1 MKSNLIS
8 LDRWDWYAIILPMIA
23 LAPLLFFQAIYL
35 WSREHMQFFP
45 LAICASCSFFFW
57 EGQSKA
63 LLSLVRVRLSWVLS
77 GIATLLCLIALVLYS
92 PWMAHVAS
100 VLLCVSWAFGRF
112 GNLTPLRICGICG
125 LLAVTVPLP
134 LEMDRTLVQV
144 LQGLSAN
151 ISSRLMDLT
160 GILHFQKGNIIE
172 IAAKPLFVEEAC
184 SGVDS
189 QYALM
194 AVAGILLLIG
204 RAGLVVSSITIVTVP
219 LWAILGNLLR
229 IYSIVFGLEFLNVD
243 LSSGAIHII
252 LGFITFS
259 LAAFAHWSSVQVL
272 NYFACLCSNF
282 DLSAIGRTDDQ
293 QDRGVTAI
301 SKTSSMAVFKG
312 LFAVP
317 CVLFLFFPFG
327 IVGLLEFSLRSVNPP
342 LFSSQLAN
350 LFPTEG
356 DVPSQLLGSERI
368 GFTKKTRVSN
378 DNLGQYSRIWQY
390 SRENADHVASL
401 DFPFRGWHTLWR
413 CYQTTGWKEQQR
425 IRVETSADDE
435 LIQWPFYESRL
446 QNMSGE
452 HAVLHFSL
460 FDENGAPYDS
470 ESAMEKND
478 ARSRISKDLISALV
492 RQIRSLKNPI
502 EPVTF
507 QFQLMTRSDSPIP
520 PEQILIYRQ
529 MFLKLRQPVH
539 KKSLPVL
546 EVFRRATLDFS
557 LFRRIRGSILL
568 SFGYPSTKSLVSLG
582 FQGVEEAQN
591 HQE

>member
-1 MKSNLIS
+1 
-8 LDRWDWYAIILPMIA
+8 
-23 LAPLLFFQAIYL
+23 
-35 WSREHMQFFP
+35 MQFFP
-45 LAICASCSFFFW
+45 LAICASCSFFYL
-57 EGQSKA
+57 EGQSKT
-63 LLSLVRVRLSWVLS
+63 LISLARMRLSWVLS
-77 GIATLLCLIALVLYS
+77 GMATLLCLIALVLYS

-125 LLAVTVPLP
+125 LLAVTIPLP

-172 IAAKPLFVEEAC
+172 ITAKPLFVEEAC

-194 AVAGILLLIG
+194 AVAGILLLVG
-204 RAGLVVSSITIVTVP
+204 RAGLVVSLITIVTVP

-229 IYSIVFGLEFLNVD
+229 IYSIVLGLEFMNVD
-243 LSSGAIHII
+243 LTTGAIHTI
-252 LGFITFS
+252 LGFVTFS
-259 LAAFAHWSSVQVL
+259 LAAFAHWSSVQFL
-272 NYFACLCSNF
+272 NYFVCLFSNF
-282 DLSAIGRTDDQ
+282 DLSAIGSSDNR
-293 QDRGVTAI
+293 QDGKVGAI
-301 SKTSSMAVFKG
+301 SKTSGMMVFKG

-317 CVLFLFFPFG
+317 FVLFLFFPFG

-342 LFSSQLAN
+342 LFASQLAN
-350 LFPTEG
+350 IFPKDG
-356 DVPSQLLGSERI
+356 DVPNQLLGSERI
-368 GFTKKTRVSN
+368 GFTTKTRVSN

-413 CYQTTGWKEQQR
+413 CYQATGWKEQQR
-425 IRVETSADDE
+425 VRVETSADDE
-435 LIQWPFYESRL
+435 PIQWPFYESRL

-460 FDENGAPYDS
+460 FDGNGAPFDS
-470 ESAMEKND
+470 EIAMDRND
-478 ARSRISKDLISALV
+478 AQSRISKDLISAML

-529 MFLKLRQPVH
+529 MFLKLRETVH
-539 KKSLPVL
+539 NKSLPAL
-546 EVFRRATLDFS
+546 EVFRRPTVDF
-557 LFRRIRGSILL
+557 
-568 SFGYPSTKSLVSLG
+568 
-582 FQGVEEAQN
+582 
-591 HQE
+591 

>member
-1 MKSNLIS
+1 VCLQNPFPRGVNPILRKTIRDEPVHLFWHLHTLMKSNLIG
-8 LDRWDWYAIILPMIA
+8 LDRWDWYAIVLPMIA

-45 LAICASCSFFFW
+45 LAIFASCSFFYL
-57 EGQSKA
+57 EGKSKS
-63 LLSLVRVRLSWVLS
+63 LLSPGRVKLSWVLS
-77 GIATLLCLIALVLYS
+77 GTATILCLIALVLYS

-125 LLAVTVPLP
+125 LLAVTIPLP
-134 LEMDRTLVQV
+134 LEMDRTLVQI

-160 GILHFQKGNIIE
+160 GILHFQKGNIID
-172 IAAKPLFVEEAC
+172 IVAKPLFVEEAC

-204 RAGLVVSSITIVTVP
+204 RAGLVVSLITIVTVP

-229 IYSIVFGLEFLNVD
+229 IYSIVFVLEFLNVD
-243 LSSGAIHII
+243 LSSGSIHTI

-259 LAAFAHWSSVQVL
+259 LAAFAHWSSVQLL
-272 NYFACLCSNF
+272 NYLVCLCSNLDF
-282 DLSAIGRTDDQ
+282 NAIGRSGNQHDQ
-293 QDRGVTAI
+293 GVEAF
-301 SKTSSMAVFKG
+301 SRTSSMAVFKG

-317 CVLFLFFPFG
+317 IVLLLFFPFG

-342 LFSSQLAN
+342 FLSSQLSN
-350 LFPTEG
+350 IFPKEG
-356 DVPSQLLGSERI
+356 DVPNKLLGSDRI
-368 GFTKKTRVSN
+368 GFITETRVSN
-378 DNLGQYSRIWQY
+378 NNLGQYSRIWQY
-390 SRENADHVASL
+390 SREDADHVASL
-401 DFPFRGWHTLWR
+401 DFPFRGWHSLWK
-413 CYQTTGWKEQQR
+413 CYQTTGWNEQER

-435 LIQWPFYESRL
+435 PILWPFYESRL

-452 HAVLHFSL
+452 YAVLHFSL

-478 ARSRISKDLISALV
+478 ASSRVSKDLISAMA
-492 RQIRSLKNPI
+492 RQVRSLKNPI

-507 QFQLMTRSDSPIP
+507 QFQLLTRSDSPIST
-520 PEQILIYRQ
+520 EQIMDYRQ
-529 MFLKLRQPVH
+529 MFLTLRKVVRN
-539 KKSLPVL
+539 KSLPAL
-546 EVFRRATLDFS
+546 EFVRRETLG
-557 LFRRIRGSILL
+557 L
-568 SFGYPSTKSLVSLG
+568 
-582 FQGVEEAQN
+582 
-591 HQE
+591 

>member
-1 MKSNLIS
+1 
-8 LDRWDWYAIILPMIA
+8 MIA

-45 LAICASCSFFFW
+45 LAICASCSFFYW

-77 GIATLLCLIALVLYS
+77 GMATLLCLIALVLYS
-92 PWMAHVAS
+92 PWMSHVAS

-112 GNLTPLRICGICG
+112 GNLTPLRIFGICG
-125 LLAVTVPLP
+125 LVAVTVPLP

-151 ISSRLMDLT
+151 ISSRLMDVT

-172 IAAKPLFVEEAC
+172 IATKPLFVEEAC

-204 RAGLVVSSITIVTVP
+204 RAGLVVSLITIVTVP

-243 LSSGAIHII
+243 LSTGAIHTI
-252 LGFITFS
+252 LGFVTFS
-259 LAAFAHWSSVQVL
+259 LAAFAHWSSVQLL
-272 NYFACLCSNF
+272 NYFVCLFSSL
-282 DLSAIGRTDDQ
+282 DLNAIGRSVNQ
-293 QDRGVTAI
+293 QDGKVGAI
-301 SKTSSMAVFKG
+301 SKTSGMPVFKG
-312 LFAVP
+312 LFTVP
-317 CVLFLFFPFG
+317 FVLLLFFPFG
-327 IVGLLEFSLRSVNPP
+327 IVGLLEFSFRSVNPP
-342 LFSSQLAN
+342 LFASQLAN
-350 LFPTEG
+350 MFPKDG
-356 DVPSQLLGSERI
+356 DVPNQLLGSERI
-368 GFTKKTRVSN
+368 GFTTKTRVSN

-413 CYQTTGWKEQQR
+413 CYQATGWKEQQR

-435 LIQWPFYESRL
+435 SIQWPFYESRL

-460 FDENGAPYDS
+460 FDGNGAPFDS
-470 ESAMEKND
+470 DIAMERND
-478 ARSRISKDLISALV
+478 AQSRISKDLISTML
-492 RQIRSLKNPI
+492 RQLRSLKNPI

-520 PEQILIYRQ
+520 PEQIQIYRQ
-529 MFLKLRQPVH
+529 MFLKLRETVH
-539 KKSLPVL
+539 KKSLPAL
-546 EVFRRATLDFS
+546 EAFRRPTLDF
-557 LFRRIRGSILL
+557 
-568 SFGYPSTKSLVSLG
+568 
-582 FQGVEEAQN
+582 
-591 HQE
+591 

>member
-1 MKSNLIS
+1 MKSNLIR
-8 LDRWDWYAIILPMIA
+8 LDRWDCYAIVLPMIA
-23 LAPLLFFQAIYL
+23 LAPLLFSQAIYL

-45 LAICASCSFFFW
+45 LAICASCSFFYR

-63 LLSLVRVRLSWVLS
+63 LLSLIRVRLSWILS
-77 GIATLLCLIALVLYS
+77 GMATLLCLIALVLYS
-92 PWMAHVAS
+92 SWMAHAAS

-112 GNLTPLRICGICG
+112 GNLTPLRIFGICG
-125 LLAVTVPLP
+125 LLAVTIPLP

-144 LQGLSAN
+144 LQGLSAD
-151 ISSRLMDLT
+151 ISSRLMDLA

-204 RAGLVVSSITIVTVP
+204 RAGLLVSLITIVTVP

-229 IYSIVFGLEFLNVD
+229 IYSIVFGIEFLNVD
-243 LSSGAIHII
+243 LSSGAIHTI

-259 LAAFAHWSSVQVL
+259 LAAFAHWSSVQLL
-272 NYFACLCSNF
+272 NYFVYLFSNF
-282 DLSAIGRTDDQ
+282 DIKAKGRSDNQ
-293 QDRGVTAI
+293 QDRGIGAL

-317 CVLFLFFPFG
+317 FVLLLFFPFG
-327 IVGLLEFSLRSVNPP
+327 ISGLLEFSPRSVNPP
-342 LFSSQLAN
+342 FFSAQLAN
-350 LFPTEG
+350 SFPKEG
-356 DVPSQLLGSERI
+356 DFPNQLLGSEKI
-368 GFTKKTRVSN
+368 GFTTKTRLSN
-378 DNLGQYSRIWQY
+378 NNLGQYSRIWQY
-390 SRENADHVASL
+390 SRENADHVVSL
-401 DFPFRGWHTLWR
+401 DFPFRGWHPLWI

-425 IRVETSADDE
+425 IRVERSADDE
-435 LIQWPFYESRL
+435 PIQWPFYESRL

-460 FDENGAPYDS
+460 FDGNGAPYDS

-478 ARSRISKDLISALV
+478 ARSRISKNLISAMV
-492 RQIRSLKNPI
+492 REFWSLKNPI

-507 QFQLMTRSDSPIP
+507 QFQLLTRSDSPIP
-520 PEQILIYRQ
+520 TEQIMGYRQ
-529 MFLKLRQPVH
+529 MFLTLREMVH
-539 KKSLPVL
+539 KKSLPAL
-546 EVFRRATLDFS
+546 EVVRQET
-557 LFRRIRGSILL
+557 
-568 SFGYPSTKSLVSLG
+568 FGL
-582 FQGVEEAQN
+582 
-591 HQE
+591 

>member
-1 MKSNLIS
+1 MKSYLIR
-8 LDRWDWYAIILPMIA
+8 LDRWDWYAIVLPMIA

-45 LAICASCSFFFW
+45 LAICASCSFFYW

-63 LLSLVRVRLSWVLS
+63 LLSLDRVRLSWVLS
-77 GIATLLCLIALVLYS
+77 GMATLLCLIALVLYS

-100 VLLCVSWAFGRF
+100 VLLCVSWALGRF
-112 GNLTPLRICGICG
+112 GNLTPLRIFGICG
-125 LLAVTVPLP
+125 LLAVTIPLP

-243 LSSGAIHII
+243 LTSGAIHTI

-259 LAAFAHWSSVQVL
+259 LAAFAHWSSVQLL
-272 NYFACLCSNF
+272 NYFDYLWWNF
-282 DLSAIGRTDDQ
+282 DLNATGRSDNQPDWVV
-293 QDRGVTAI
+293 GVI

-312 LFAVP
+312 HFAIP
-317 CVLFLFFPFG
+317 FVLLLFFPFG

-342 LFSSQLAN
+342 FFSSQLSN
-350 LFPTEG
+350 IFPKEG
-356 DVPSQLLGSERI
+356 DVPSKLSGSERI
-368 GFTKKTRVSN
+368 GFLTETRVSN
-378 DNLGQYSRIWQY
+378 NNLGQYSRIWQY
-390 SRENADHVASL
+390 SRENADHLASL
-401 DFPFRGWHTLWR
+401 DFPFRGWHSLWR

-435 LIQWPFYESRL
+435 PIQWPFYESRL

-452 HAVLHFSL
+452 HAILHFSL
-460 FDENGAPYDS
+460 FDGNGAPYDS

-478 ARSRISKDLISALV
+478 AQSRISKDLISALV

-507 QFQLMTRSDSPIP
+507 QFQLLTRSDSPIP
-520 PEQILIYRQ
+520 TEQIMGYRQ
-529 MFLKLRQPVH
+529 MFLTLRKMVH
-539 KKSLPVL
+539 NKSLPAL
-546 EVFRRATLDFS
+546 EVVRRETLG
-557 LFRRIRGSILL
+557 L
-568 SFGYPSTKSLVSLG
+568 
-582 FQGVEEAQN
+582 
-591 HQE
+591 

>member
-1 MKSNLIS
+1 MKSNLIR
-8 LDRWDWYAIILPMIA
+8 LDRWDWYAIVLPMIA
-23 LAPLLFFQAIYL
+23 LAPLLFSQAIFL

-45 LAICASCSFFFW
+45 LAICAACSFFYR

-63 LLSLVRVRLSWVLS
+63 LLSLVRVRQSWILS
-77 GIATLLCLIALVLYS
+77 GMATLLCLIALVLFS
-92 PWMAHVAS
+92 SWMAHTAS

-125 LLAVTVPLP
+125 LLAVTIPLP

-151 ISSRLMDLT
+151 ISSRLMNLA
-160 GILHFQKGNIIE
+160 GVLHFQKGNIIE

-204 RAGLVVSSITIVTVP
+204 RAGLVVSLITIVTVP

-229 IYSIVFGLEFLNVD
+229 IYSIVFGIEFLNVD
-243 LSSGAIHII
+243 LTSGAFHTI

-259 LAAFAHWSSVQVL
+259 LAAFAHWSSVQLL
-272 NYFACLCSNF
+272 NYFVCLFSNF
-282 DLSAIGRTDDQ
+282 DLNAKGRSDHQ
-293 QDRGVTAI
+293 QDRGIGAI

-317 CVLFLFFPFG
+317 FVLFLFFPFG
-327 IVGLLEFSLRSVNPP
+327 IAGLLDFSPRSVNPP
-342 LFSSQLAN
+342 FFSSQLAN
-350 LFPTEG
+350 IFPKEG
-356 DVPSQLLGSERI
+356 DIPNQLLESEQI
-368 GFTKKTRVSN
+368 GFITETRVSN
-378 DNLGQYSRIWQY
+378 NNLGQYSRIWQY
-390 SRENADHVASL
+390 SRENADHVVSL
-401 DFPFRGWHTLWR
+401 DFPFRGWHPLWI

-435 LIQWPFYESRL
+435 PIQWPFYESRL

-460 FDENGAPYDS
+460 FDGNGAPYDS

-478 ARSRISKDLISALV
+478 ARSRISKNLISAMITK
-492 RQIRSLKNPI
+492 IRSLKNPI

-507 QFQLMTRSDSPIP
+507 QFQLLTRSDSPIP
-520 PEQILIYRQ
+520 TEQINGYRQ
-529 MFLKLRQPVH
+529 MFLKLREMVH
-539 KKSLPVL
+539 IKSLPAL
-546 EVFRRATLDFS
+546 EVVRRET
-557 LFRRIRGSILL
+557 
-568 SFGYPSTKSLVSLG
+568 
-582 FQGVEEAQN
+582 QGL
-591 HQE
+591 